1 MALRELLSP
10 DALQLGPGLRRDDA
24 VMWRWGAGEMDSRL
38 CGNDAG
44 SGVSDVDS
52 GGEVPGWAGRSGSA
66 SSGAAQASRS
76 GINLFSQ
83 TASPLK
89 DARSG
94 IKIRDQLVL
103 KVRDHVLD
111 PQLALLEAA
120 DLQLVAG
127 GVGGEAR
134 DDHVEVAVFDLE
146 LDQLARDFGRVLG
159 LHAGTGAGDTASL
172 APRATG
178 GARRYNP
185 RPGAARARADPA
197 AERSA

>member
-120 DLQLVAG
+120 DPQ
-127 GVGGEAR
+127 
-134 DDHVEVAVFDLE
+134 FD
-146 LDQLARDFGRVLG
+146 AGRVGVRRAMTYWPPSSGRSVELSCANG
-159 LHAGTGAGDTASL
+159 KIRSHPPSEIVQPSKWSRI
-172 APRATG
+172 APPYA
-178 GARRYNP
+178 N
-185 RPGAARARADPA
+185 
-197 AERSA
+197 SA